1 MAATSTI
8 VEIELEVAEIELE
21 VAEAKL
27 KVAEAKIKVAKAARI
42 ADAKIEADKIIADK
56 KIAAV
61 LEYKAA
67 VFDPRYVSE
76 WIKLDIADLEL
87 FIDEDRAYVRAYGE
101 SRIMRRDFHKF
112 IDSVDGSSLQDHK
125 ELRTILAVLKRIVLY
140 KEAAEKEWAKDMPI
154 YCR

>member
-1 MAATSTI
+1 MAATLTI
-8 VEIELEVAEIELE
+8 AEIELEVAEIELE

-56 KIAAV
+56 KKAAV

-76 WIKLDIADLEL
+76 WVKLDIAGLQQYQL
-87 FIDEDRAYVRAYGE
+87 NAYVRAYGE
-101 SRIMRRDFHKF
+101 SRIMRRDFHKY
-112 IDSVDGSSLQDHK
+112 IDSVDVFSSQDRK
-125 ELRTILAVLKRIVLY
+125 ELCTIIAVLKKIVLY
-140 KEAAEKEWAKDMPI
+140 KEAAEKEWAGGYV

>member
-8 VEIELEVAEIELE
+8 AEIELEVAEIELE

-56 KIAAV
+56 KRAAV

-67 VFDPRYVSE
+67 VFSPLYVSE
-76 WIKLDIADLEL
+76 WVKQDIADLQQFVDYNETY
-87 FIDEDRAYVRAYGE
+87 FRAYGE
-101 SRIMRRDFHKF
+101 TRIMRCEFHKY
-112 IDSVDGSSLQDHK
+112 IDSVDNSSSQDHK
-125 ELRTILAVLKRIVLY
+125 ELCTILAVLKRSVLY
-140 KEAAEKEWAKDMPI
+140 KEAAEKEWAGGHV